1 MLNSHETRS
10 ISSLFSS
17 WLQRGSPILTVALL
31 IAIELLDKT
40 LFKIPNPALIYL
52 TAVVYAAFS
61 GGLPWGLVSA
71 TIALLYSFYYFSTPG
86 QIFHYTDDNLQHV
99 IILAVTIPAIA
110 LMVGLLKRQVE
121 RLAREQAVSR
131 SDEANGISFPDFVQG
146 LNAIVWEKDP
156 A

>member
-40 LFKIPNPALIYL
+40 LFKIPNPTLIYL

-61 GGLPWGLVSA
+61 GGLRCGLISA
-71 TIALLYSFYYFSTPG
+71 GITLLYAVYYFSTSG
-86 QIFHYTDDNLQHV
+86 QLFHYTDDNLWRV
-99 IILAVTIPAIA
+99 IILAVTTPAIA
-110 LMVGLLKRQVE
+110 TMVGILKRQVE
-121 RLAREQAVSR
+121 QLACEADGRLTR
-131 SDEANGISFPDFVQG
+131 ISS
-146 LNAIVWEKDP
+146 LM
-156 A
+156 